1 MNSNIYKIMIFSHAM
16 LYRPKLKIVLSII
29 FVFTTMNVLLLI
41 SQHPVMAQQQQQNS
55 TVIDMASA
63 KKDDES
69 SLSLNSI
76 FKQVENS
83 VVQITRKVPPISIL
97 PTPEPE
103 NATALGS
110 GFVYDNKGRII
121 TNNHVVGDAKI
132 VDITLVDG
140 NRYTANV
147 TGTDI
152 FSDIAVLEIVE
163 NLTQRS
169 PPLNPLIIGNSSEL
183 EVGEQVIAIG
193 NPFGLAGTMTTGII
207 SNAERLLPIGGLGF
221 SIPNAIQ
228 TDALINPGNSGGPL
242 LNMNGQVIG
251 INTAGIFPGNIG
263 LAVPSNTVL
272 RIIPVLIEEKN
283 YTHPWLGVT
292 GTTLTADLAK
302 RENIDRSQKGILVD
316 NIVRDSPADLG
327 GLNGSSINQYGEKR
341 GGDLITA
348 VDGKQIIKM
357 EDLISYLELNKSI
370 NENATLSIYRDGEIL
385 DKQITLKN
393 RPTAPITNQTQN

>member
-1 MNSNIYKIMIFSHAM
+1 MSKIIININSST
-16 LYRPKLKIVLSII
+16 IVLMLVFVASGTFFGIANAQNLTETYNSKNLSLTELYELVEKSI
-29 FVFTTMNVLLLI
+29 VQVTKTTPPTNPLG
-41 SQHPVMAQQQQQNS
+41 PDKENS
-55 TVIDMASA
+55 T
-63 KKDDES
+63 
-69 SLSLNSI
+69 SLG
-76 FKQVENS
+76 
-83 VVQITRKVPPISIL
+83 T
-97 PTPEPE
+97 
-103 NATALGS
+103 
-110 GFVYDNKGRII
+110 GFIYNDKGYIV
-121 TNNHVVGDAKI
+121 TNNHVVENAPFL
-132 VDITLVDG
+132 DITFINGD
-140 NRYTANV
+140 RYTANI
-147 TGTDI
+147 TGTDP
-152 FSDIAVLEIVE
+152 FSDLAVIKINE
-163 NLTQRS
+163 NITEDF
-169 PPLNPLIIGNSSEL
+169 PKPLVIGNSSKL
-183 EVGEQVIAIG
+183 KIGDPVVAIG
-193 NPFGLAGTMTTGII
+193 HPFGLESSMTTGII
-207 SNAERLLPIGGLGF
+207 SQIGRLLSIDEKGF

-242 LNMNGQVIG
+242 LNMKGEVIG

-370 NENATLSIYRDGEIL
+370 NENATLSIYRDGETL
-385 DKQITLKN
+385 DKQITLKS